1 MPRKLIAGALA
12 LAVAAAFA
20 AAPAQA
26 ADNPQQ
32 TRMAE
37 CNKQAGERKGDER
50 KAFMSQ
56 CLSSKPKMTQQERMK
71 HCNAEAGERK
81 GDERKAYMSQCL
93 KNPG

>member
-1 MPRKLIAGALA
+1 MHRTVIATALA
-12 LAVAAAFA
+12 LAFA
-20 AAPAQA
+20 AGPALA

-37 CNKQAGERKGDER
+37 CNKQAADKKGDER

-56 CLSSKPKMTQQERMK
+56 CLSNKPKMTQQERMK
-71 HCNAEAGERK
+71 HCNAEAGDRK

>member
-1 MPRKLIAGALA
+1 MHRILIAGALA
-12 LAVAAAFA
+12 LAFTTT
-20 AAPAQA
+20 PARA

-37 CNKQAGERKGDER
+37 CNKQAADKKGDER

-56 CLSSKPKMTQQERMK
+56 CLSNKPKMTQQERMK